1 MPKIS
6 FQEYGSGKP
15 VILLHGFPFTK
26 ELWNDFAP
34 TLGEG
39 YKIYAP
45 DLPGFGGSEAPSNYS
60 IPVIAAELLAW
71 IQEEAILECVVIGHS
86 LGGYLALSMV
96 AQAPDQFAGL
106 ILFHST
112 AKADNEEKKQ
122 SRDKVVE
129 FIDRNGVEA
138 FTSNSVLPLF
148 ADKNHTAIGTIKKM
162 AAMST
167 AESLKGYTRAMRDR
181 NERVDVLKNFTKP
194 TLFIVGKEDPGIPV
208 ESVKS
213 QAATSSTVEVQ
224 ILEGVAH
231 MGMYESKNETLA
243 IIRGFLK
250 RAFSI

>member
-1 MPKIS
+1 MSRIS
-6 FQEYGSGKP
+6 FQEYGTGKP

-34 TLGEG
+34 ALGEG
-39 YKIYAP
+39 YKIYTP
-45 DLPGFGGSEAPSNYS
+45 DLPGFGGSEPPSNYS
-60 IPVIAAELLAW
+60 IPTIAAELLTW
-71 IQEEAILECVVIGHS
+71 IQEQGIEKCVVIGHS

-148 ADKNHTAIGTIKKM
+148 ADKNHPAIGVVKR
-162 AAMST
+162 MS
-167 AESLKGYTRAMRDR
+167 ALSNADSLKGYTRAMRDR
-181 NERVDVLKNFTKP
+181 NERVDVLKTFAKR

-208 ESVKS
+208 ESVRS
-213 QAATSSTVEVQ
+213 QATTSSHVEVQ
-224 ILEGVAH
+224 VLDGVAH
-231 MGMYESKNETLA
+231 MGMYEAKNETLQ